1 VDASTPEARAELSQE
16 SFWPKLYFFI
26 YTPRK
31 YSNEKIMNNGVVF
44 EGSEKKLEIAFLMP
58 AGESLRSLPRAFWA
72 SVVQASGAQILSELS
87 NLEVDAYLLSES
99 SLFVFRDRIVMIT
112 CGRTKLIEAAKLAIR
127 KLGVSKV
134 DSVFFERKNEAFPDA
149 QITSFDQDA
158 ADLKKIFPQGQ
169 IHTVS
174 YPAIGGFVRIFQW
187 GRDELTREEART
199 FELLMH
205 GIDPRVLVHLKDTNK
220 LNRTKWSKILHFE
233 SVFPNYFVD
242 EFWFEPCGYSI
253 NGICKNDYF
262 TIHITPEKE
271 ASYVSLEF
279 NRSFASDEEFKR
291 AIQTVLNVFNPQL
304 SVLIQFNHLDDPYFQ
319 LDSDNPEYSI
329 SQPEILHLYSSVAA
343 SFQTIA
349 HHQLSDP
356 QFINLRRNKKS
367 AWIQNHRL
375 IHLG

>member
-1 VDASTPEARAELSQE
+1 MT
-16 SFWPKLYFFI
+16 
-26 YTPRK
+26 
-31 YSNEKIMNNGVVF
+31 NGVVF
-44 EGSEKKLEIAFLMP
+44 EGSEKKLEIAFLMH
-58 AGESLRSLPRAFWA
+58 ADESLRSQPRSFWA
-72 SVVQASGAQILSELS
+72 AVVQASGAQILSELS
-87 NLEVDAYLLSES
+87 NMEVDAYLLSES

-112 CGRTKLIEAAKLAIR
+112 CGRTKLIEAAKLVIR
-127 KLGVSKV
+127 KLGASKV
-134 DSVFFERKNEAFPDA
+134 DSIFFERKNEAFPEA

-158 ADLKKIFPQGQ
+158 ADLKKIFPKGQ
-169 IHTVS
+169 IQTVS

-205 GIDPRVLVHLKDTNK
+205 GIDPRVIGHLKDTNK
-220 LNRTKWSKILHFE
+220 LNRAKWSQILHFE
-233 SVFPNYFVD
+233 SIFPNYFVD

-253 NGICKNDYF
+253 NGIFKNEYF

-279 NRSFASDEEFKR
+279 NRSFASDAEFKR

-304 SVLIQFNHLDDPYFQ
+304 SVLIQFNHLDDPYFS
-319 LDSDNPEYSI
+319 LHSDQEEYEI
-329 SQPEILHLYSSVAA
+329 SKPEIVHLYSSVAA

-349 HHQLSDP
+349 HHQLNDP

-367 AWIQNHRL
+367 AWIQNHR
-375 IHLG
+375 IINIG

>member
-1 VDASTPEARAELSQE
+1 
-16 SFWPKLYFFI
+16 
-26 YTPRK
+26 
-31 YSNEKIMNNGVVF
+31 MNNTVIF
-44 EGSEKKLEIAFLMP
+44 EGSEKKLEIAFLIP
-58 AGESLRSLPRAFWA
+58 TGESLRSLPRAFWA

-112 CGRTKLIEAAKLAIR
+112 CGRTKLIEAAKMVIR
-127 KLGVSKV
+127 KLGASKV
-134 DSVFFERKNEAFPDA
+134 DSVFFERKNEAFPEA

-158 ADLKKIFPQGQ
+158 ADLKRLFPKGQ
-169 IHTVS
+169 MHTVA

-205 GIDPRVLVHLKDTNK
+205 GIDPRVLAHLKDTNK

-233 SVFPNYFVD
+233 SIFPNYFVD

-253 NGICKNDYF
+253 NGISKSDYF

-279 NRSFASDEEFKR
+279 NRSFASDEEFKN
-291 AIQTVLNVFNPQL
+291 AIETVLNVFNPQL
-304 SVLIQFNHLDDPYFQ
+304 SVLIQFNHLDDPYFSIH
-319 LDSDNPEYSI
+319 SDKPEYSI
-329 SQPEILHLYSSVAA
+329 SSPEILHLYSSVAA

-349 HHQLSDP
+349 HQQLSDP
-356 QFINLRRNKKS
+356 EFINLRRNKKS
-367 AWIQNHRL
+367 AWIQNHR
-375 IHLG
+375 IINLG